1 MPSHGSRSGGRG
13 RASARAAQT
22 LIDQFEVGSA
32 KRRAKISGGLAAFAV
47 ALVAFPIAVLAME
60 WATALFVAVALGA
73 AAGVVAAVLTVVWPV
88 LRVAWHWAGELVLLG
103 ALIAIYAGL
112 SAWVGPFGAL
122 ALVALLVGVPWFI
135 PPANRWLNSWGWC
148 MVTRHRIRVASDA
161 FMEGKG
167 VRGAVRPLI
176 LIARPTESGERVWLW
191 LRGDLTVDDL
201 QGRLTE
207 LASVCW
213 ANSADARLAGQK
225 AAYAVVDIH
234 RRDVLAEGVAV
245 PVESMLDG
253 IDPDSYRGMAD
264 VDEDDEGVDVTEDPA
279 VQAQLEALLGK
290 SKRERKPRQSKADQ
304 ADDAAIVRR
313 ENEGPDED
321 EGFIPAFI

>member
-1 MPSHGSRSGGRG
+1 MPSHGSRSAGRN

-60 WATALFVAVALGA
+60 WAQALFVAVALGA

-103 ALIAIYAGL
+103 LLIAVYAL
-112 SAWVGPFGAL
+112 LAAWVGPFGSL
-122 ALVALLVGVPWFI
+122 AIVALLVGVPWFI
-135 PPANRWLNSWGWC
+135 PPANRWLNHWGWC
-148 MVTRHRIRVASDA
+148 MVTRHRLRVASDA

-167 VRGAVRPLI
+167 ARGAVKPLI
-176 LIARPTESGERVWLW
+176 LIARPTQSGERVWLW
-191 LRGDLTVDDL
+191 LRGDLTLDDL

-213 ANSADARLAGQK
+213 ANSADARPAGKK

-245 PVESMLDG
+245 PVSSMLEG
-253 IDPDSYRGMAD
+253 IDPDSYRDMAE
-264 VDEDDEGVDVTEDPA
+264 VDEDDEGVDITDDP
-279 VQAQLEALLGK
+279 VIQAQLDELTGK
-290 SKRERKPRQSKADQ
+290 SRRERKPRQSKADK
-304 ADDAAIVRR
+304 AEDAAVVRR
-313 ENEGPDED
+313 EEGPDED

>member
-1 MPSHGSRSGGRG
+1 MPSNGSRSAGRG

-32 KRRAKISGGLAAFAV
+32 KRRAKITGGLAAFAV
-47 ALVAFPIAVLAME
+47 ALATFPIAVLAME
-60 WATALFVAVALGA
+60 WGTALFVAVAIGA

-135 PPANRWLNSWGWC
+135 PPANRWLNRWGWC

-167 VRGAVRPLI
+167 ARGAVRPLI
-176 LIARPTESGERVWLW
+176 LIARPTQSGERVWLW
-191 LRGDLTVDDL
+191 LRGDLTLDDL

-234 RRDVLAEGVAV
+234 RRDVLAAGVAV
-245 PVESMLDG
+245 PVGQMLDG
-253 IDPDSYRGMAD
+253 IDPDSYRDMAD
-264 VDEDDEGVDVTEDPA
+264 VEEDDEGVDVTDDPA
-279 VQAQLEALLGK
+279 VQARLDELIGK
-290 SKRERKPRQSKADQ
+290 SRRERKPRQTRADKAE
-304 ADDAAIVRR
+304 DAAVVRR
-313 ENEGPDED
+313 EEGPDED

>member
-1 MPSHGSRSGGRG
+1 MPSNGSRSGGRKVSSG
-13 RASARAAQT
+13 ARAAQT

-32 KRRAKISGGLAAFAV
+32 KRRAKITGGLAAFAV
-47 ALVAFPIAVLAME
+47 ALVAFPIAVLVTE
-60 WATALFVAVALGA
+60 WATALFIAVAIGA

-103 ALIAIYAGL
+103 VLITLYAVL
-112 SAWVGPFGAL
+112 AAWVGPYGAL

-135 PPANRWLNSWGWC
+135 PPANRWLNHWGWC
-148 MVTRHRIRVASDA
+148 MVTRHRVRVACDS
-161 FMEGKG
+161 FIEGKG
-167 VRGAVRPLI
+167 VRSSVMPLI
-176 LIARPTESGERVWLW
+176 LLARPTQSGERVWLW
-191 LRGDLTVDDL
+191 MRGDLTLDQV
-201 QGRLTE
+201 QERLDA

-213 ANSADARLAGQK
+213 ANSADARPAGQK

-253 IDPDSYRGMAD
+253 IDPDSYRDMAD
-264 VDEDDEGVDVTEDPA
+264 VDEDDEGVDVTDDP
-279 VQAQLEALLGK
+279 VIQAQLDELTGK
-290 SKRERKPRQSKADQ
+290 SRRERKPRQAKADK
-304 ADDAAIVRR
+304 AEDAAVVRQ
-313 ENEGPDED
+313 EGPDED